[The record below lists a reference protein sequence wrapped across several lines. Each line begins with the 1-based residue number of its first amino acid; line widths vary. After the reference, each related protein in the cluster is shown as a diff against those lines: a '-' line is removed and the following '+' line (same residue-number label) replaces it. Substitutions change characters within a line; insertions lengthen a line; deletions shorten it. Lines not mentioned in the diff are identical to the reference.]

1 MKSIRARA
9 PAASSP
15 LVRRVM
21 QANRSSNTQPEVLLS
36 SSLRQAGLRFRK
48 DTRPEPGFKCKADLV
63 FRARKVCIFVD
74 GCYWHGC
81 RKHFRTPRINAD
93 WWNEKIDETR
103 RRDRAKRKHLRERG
117 WTVLRIWEHEIT
129 PNIVPRLVKKISE
142 LVKWEI

>member
-9 PAASSP
+9 PTASSP

-21 QANRSSNTQPEVLLS
+21 QANRSSGTRPEVLLS
-36 SSLRQAGLRFRK
+36 SSLRQAGLRFRN
-48 DTRPEPGFKCKADLV
+48 DARPEPRFKCKADLV

-81 RKHFRTPRINAD
+81 PKHFRTPRTNAD

-103 RRDRAKRKHLRERG
+103 RRDRAKRKHLRECG

-142 LVKWEI
+142 SVR